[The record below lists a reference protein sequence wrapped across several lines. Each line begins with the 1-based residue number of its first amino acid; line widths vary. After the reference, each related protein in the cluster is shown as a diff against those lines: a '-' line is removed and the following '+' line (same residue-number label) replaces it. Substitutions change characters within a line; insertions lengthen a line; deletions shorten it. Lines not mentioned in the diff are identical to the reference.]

1 MADMPK
7 EYGVYASGLTD
18 ASGTPF
24 ASIQIRRGTKEVPSF
39 ERRQV
44 YVGDTLPEGN
54 VTNITA
60 EGITVLPDE
69 GDEYV
74 LPVGSGARV
83 DYSGRKKT
91 LDRVLDTAPLLN
103 QVDFGDADA
112 DSNEASTDKDVP
124 STMTKVLDLLDP
136 MRPRALRNPDGSI
149 DAEGTAAALANPTI
163 YKDVPKEGYQDAA
176 QTDFMEYQSDP
187 AGKGV
192 VKSSSYEDMDLGV
205 TIHRFERDD
214 GIDVMFAE
222 TPSGQLY
229 NVTDVIKPGN

>member
-91 LDRVLDTAPLLN
+91 P
-103 QVDFGDADA
+103 QK
-112 DSNEASTDKDVP
+112 NEASELAQSIID
-124 STMTKVLDLLDP
+124 SNLDP
-136 MRPRALRNPDGSI
+136 ESRLNQLEFDIDNLRPFYEMMRPRALRNPDGSI

-187 AGKGV
+187 ADKGV
-192 VKSSSYEDMDLGV
+192 VESSSYEDMDLGV

-222 TPSGQLY
+222 TPSGQMY
-229 NVTDVIKPGN
+229 NVTGVIKPGN